1 MQCCCLV
8 TKLYP
13 TLVLP
18 SGLQPARLL
27 CPWDSPGKN
36 IAVGCHFLLQ
46 GIFPTQG
53 SNLPLLLGRWILY
66 HWATCEAPQMWYIL
80 LLTLPR
86 NLGIMITLRW
96 AQTQLGPISF
106 WLIENNLF
114 ILHLHSCGGLTV
126 PEGVILG
133 FPAGSAGKE
142 SACNVGDLGLI
153 PGLGRSPGEENGY
166 PLQYSDLENLMN
178 CVVHRVAKSR
188 TRLRDFHFHFSCMCC
203 KQRYNFS
210 EQGRSLSFRNM
221 ISTYTVSRRS
231 PCRPSVSY
239 SARPDGGNGA
249 SHGCIYPLS
258 WSLEMEFQ
266 KQERG
271 LGSWKG
277 LTRMW

>member
-1 MQCCCLV
+1 M
-8 TKLYP
+8 
-13 TLVLP
+13 
-18 SGLQPARLL
+18 
-27 CPWDSPGKN
+27 
-36 IAVGCHFLLQ
+36 
-46 GIFPTQG
+46 
-53 SNLPLLLGRWILY
+53 
-66 HWATCEAPQMWYIL
+66 
-80 LLTLPR
+80 
-86 NLGIMITLRW
+86 
-96 AQTQLGPISF
+96 
-106 WLIENNLF
+106 
-114 ILHLHSCGGLTV
+114 

-166 PLQYSDLENLMN
+166 PLQYSDLENFMN
-178 CVVHRVAKSR
+178 CIVHRVAKSR

-221 ISTYTVSRRS
+221 ISIYTVSRRS

-266 KQERG
+266 EQERG
-271 LGSWKG
+271 LGS
-277 LTRMW
+277 

>member
-1 MQCCCLV
+1 MW
-8 TKLYP
+8 TEMMGGKK
-13 TLVLP
+13 
-18 SGLQPARLL
+18 GLSLSCVQLFATSWTVARQAPLFL
-27 CPWDSPGKN
+27 RFSGKN
-36 IAVGCHFLLQ
+36 TGVDCHFLLL
-46 GIFPTQG
+46 GILPTQG
-53 SNLPLLLGRWILY
+53 SNPCLLLGRWILY

-188 TRLRDFHFHFSCMCC
+188 TQLSDFHSLTHKIYWRDFS
-203 KQRYNFS
+203 KWKR
-210 EQGRSLSFRNM
+210 
-221 ISTYTVSRRS
+221 
-231 PCRPSVSY
+231 
-239 SARPDGGNGA
+239 
-249 SHGCIYPLS
+249 
-258 WSLEMEFQ
+258 
-266 KQERG
+266 
-271 LGSWKG
+271 KG
-277 LTRMW
+277 LN